1 MHARYSSLTQH
12 SELASRP
19 AHAPLLYKCCAVDY
33 IKEENRLE
41 IRKGEYVG
49 KVVAKY
55 TTAEGL
61 VKRDDEDYDN
71 TSVEIFSDGT
81 DAPGEIFRYF
91 LCHIT
96 WKRYLNSE
104 NAAINFCIHWITD
117 QMITV
122 PDLLQHS
129 ADLDTVFKKLHFLRP
144 SIGIALV
151 VDLMSTHYLKFKRIW
166 EFQIDQYLTKCYF
179 FSLNHFLFDFRAFTP
194 PG

>member
-1 MHARYSSLTQH
+1 MHARNRSSTQH
-12 SELASRP
+12 PKVASRP

-33 IKEENRLE
+33 IKEENRLK

-49 KVVAKY
+49 KVVAKD
-55 TTAEGL
+55 TTVEGL

-71 TSVEIFSDGT
+71 TMVEIFSDET

-91 LCHIT
+91 LCHII

-104 NAAINFCIHWITD
+104 NAAINFCVHWRTD

-129 ADLDTVFKKLHFLRP
+129 TDLDTVFKKLHFLRP
-144 SIGIALV
+144 YIWNRVSGRLNVNTLFKIKKNLRV
-151 VDLMSTHYLKFKRIW
+151 SNWSMS
-166 EFQIDQYLTKCYF
+166 
-179 FSLNHFLFDFRAFTP
+179 N
-194 PG
+194 